1 MDIGMLAIPGMF
13 FAAVGVSHFLGM
25 LSNIPL
31 WLIGMLTST
40 FPMLLFC
47 LSVPRAEWAEAM
59 MIIGGYAL
67 GFGPFL
73 GLFCYKVAKLPRES
87 VQLAKGQAAIRA
99 TYERRS

>member
-1 MDIGMLAIPGMF
+1 MDIKMLAIPGMF
-13 FAAVGVSHFLGM
+13 FAAVGVSHLLGRF
-25 LSNIPL
+25 SNIPL
-31 WLIGMLTST
+31 WLIGIFTST

-47 LSVPRAEWAEAM
+47 ISFPTTEWAEAM

-87 VQLAKGQAAIRA
+87 VQLAKEQATIRA
-99 TYERRS
+99 TYEQRN